1 VEIRSTGAAAGRGLF
16 TTQGVKAGQML
27 LCSKAFIVCHEASG
41 ARLTHRINMVT
52 KQGHSGTQSQLGQ
65 ELVQALYRNPR
76 KAEKFLNLYSG
87 NYKRVEERK
96 VDGKPIVD
104 T

>member
-1 VEIRSTGAAAGRGLF
+1 
-16 TTQGVKAGQML
+16 ML
-27 LCSKAFIVCHEASG
+27 LCSKAFVVCHTEAAG
-41 ARLTHRINMVT
+41 ARITYLMNILT
-52 KQGHSGTQSQLGQ
+52 KLGHMGTQSQLGQ
-65 ELVQALYRNPR
+65 ELVQALYHNPR
-76 KAEKFLNLYSG
+76 KAEEFLKLYSG